1 METAAAATQK
11 PDANALA
18 VERTDWAL
26 DRTFMAADRTLMAW
40 VRTAISMIGFGFTVY
55 KFLQYI
61 HQQKPDG
68 LPPLDGPR
76 NLALAFIA
84 LGLLSLAIAVIQ
96 DWHYTTRLQAE
107 HRRRPFNLSLVVAA
121 VVALIGVFTFMSV
134 LLHIGPF

>member
-1 METAAAATQK
+1 MDAGAVVTQK

-40 VRTAISMIGFGFTVY
+40 VRTAMSMIGFGFTLY

-61 HQQKPDG
+61 HQQKPEG

-76 NLALAFIA
+76 NLGLAFIG
-84 LGLLSLAIAVIQ
+84 LGLTSLVIAIIQ
-96 DWHYTTRLQAE
+96 DWQYTRQLQRGA
-107 HRRRPFNLSLVVAA
+107 RRRPFNLSLVVAA
-121 VVALIGVFTFMSV
+121 LVALIGVFTFMSV
-134 LLHIGPF
+134 LFRMGPF